1 MRGSGRTM
9 EALNAKQKH
18 GEFLVDVDSMPRVA
32 DDGIVVRLASLE
44 ELFKA
49 AEALFKP
56 VLHRAEPHQHVY
68 FVLDTGTLYLDTNVQ
83 SSELEAEAPLT
94 EDAPEVVNSTLSV
107 ESELLRETPPVEDE
121 FLFDSMS
128 PTD

>member
-1 MRGSGRTM
+1 MILRAHLAGKEPL
-9 EALNAKQKH
+9 EA
-18 GEFLVDVDSMPRVA
+18 
-32 DDGIVVRLASLE
+32 
-44 ELFKA
+44 
-49 AEALFKP
+49 
-56 VLHRAEPHQHVY
+56 PHSAQ
-68 FVLDTGTLYLDTNVQ
+68 FFGCGPITPVQ

>member
-1 MRGSGRTM
+1 MPH
-9 EALNAKQKH
+9 LN
-18 GEFLVDVDSMPRVA
+18 
-32 DDGIVVRLASLE
+32 DGQV
-44 ELFKA
+44 
-49 AEALFKP
+49 
-56 VLHRAEPHQHVY
+56 
-68 FVLDTGTLYLDTNVQ
+68 
-83 SSELEAEAPLT
+83 EAEAPLT